1 VSDARSL
8 ADRRIRLLLAVLAI
22 AFAVSLVRAVWLQA
36 VRAAPL
42 ASMAQTQH
50 RQPVV
55 LPARRGTIFDRSG
68 VQLAIGEQRT
78 TVYADPRQVRN
89 PRAVAAAAER
99 LLGADPTDLLAAFS
113 QRRKGFVYIARQAD
127 SEAAAKF
134 VRLGFA
140 GVSSYPEERRAY
152 PQGAVAAHVLGYAG
166 VDNRGLAGLEQSLDR
181 DLTGRP
187 GSQLIVKDAFGR
199 TIDVLST
206 RAERDGRD
214 VYLTIDS
221 HIQAKAEEVLRDT
234 VRDWGAKAAS
244 AIVLDPRTGAVLAM
258 AVSPQFDA
266 NRFNATAPA
275 RTRNRAVTD
284 TYEPGSTFKLV
295 TVAGALADHVVTP
308 RTRFRLPY
316 QIHVADRWI
325 HDSHFRETETLSV
338 SEILARSSN
347 VGIVTLAEELG
358 ETRLKRWLARFGLGT
373 STGIDFPGESA
384 GIMPQWSGSTIGNV
398 PIGQGIAVTG
408 IRMAS
413 IYAAIA
419 NKGVWIEPHLVDR
432 VVGRPAPRR
441 THRRIVGT
449 GVAAQLST
457 MLRRVVGEG
466 GTGINAAIPGY
477 NVAGKTGTAQKP
489 DPRGGYSSSKYVASF
504 VGFVPASKPELV
516 VLVSVDEPT
525 RSIWG
530 GDVAAPAFAAIAKFA
545 LQYLEVPPDA
555 TATATGS
562 DG

>member
-1 VSDARSL
+1 MSDARTL
-8 ADRRIRLLLAVLAI
+8 ADRRIRLLLVFLGI

-55 LPARRGTIFDRSG
+55 LPARRGTIFDRAG
-68 VQLAIGEQRT
+68 IQLAIGEQRT

-89 PRAVAAAAER
+89 ARAVAAAAER
-99 LLGADPTDLLAAFS
+99 LLGADPTTLLPALS
-113 QRRKGFVYIARQAD
+113 QRRKSFVYVARQAD

-134 VRLGFA
+134 VKLGFA

-152 PQGAVAAHVLGYAG
+152 PQGAVASHVLGYAG
-166 VDNRGLAGLEQSLDR
+166 VDNRGLAGLERSLDR
-181 DLTGRP
+181 DLTGKA

-244 AIVLDPRTGAVLAM
+244 AIVLDPRTGSVLAM

-266 NRFNATAPA
+266 NRFNRTGPA

-295 TVAGALADHVVTP
+295 TVAGALAEHLVTP
-308 RTRFRLPY
+308 RTQFRLPY

-325 HDSHFRETETLSV
+325 HDSHERPTETLSV

-347 VGIVTLAEELG
+347 VGVVTLAEELG
-358 ETRLKRWLARFGLGT
+358 ETRLKRWLARFGLGKA
-373 STGIDFPGESA
+373 TGIDFPGESA

-432 VVGRPAPRR
+432 VVGRPVPKR

-504 VGFVPASKPELV
+504 VGFVPASKPQLV
-516 VLVSVDEPT
+516 VLVSVDEPS

-555 TATATGS
+555 MTAAGS